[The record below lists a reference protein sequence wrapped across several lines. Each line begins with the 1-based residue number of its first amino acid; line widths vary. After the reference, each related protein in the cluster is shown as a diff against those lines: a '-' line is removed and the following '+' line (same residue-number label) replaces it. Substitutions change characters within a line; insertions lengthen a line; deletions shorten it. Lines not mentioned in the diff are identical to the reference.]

1 MNNLD
6 IYNKYRA
13 VPAEAQKNINAGRLR
28 GMTDINPMWRIKSL
42 TECFGPCGFGWVI
55 NIKNQWLDTSPT
67 GEVVANV
74 EIGLKVKYNGEWSEE
89 ITGIG
94 GSMLVAN
101 EKSGLHTND
110 EAYKMAYTDA
120 ISVACKALGFGAD
133 IYWNKDRTKYAEPT
147 VDLSAQM
154 VKPVE
159 TAVVSSVCAECGKE
173 IVDGFKLNG
182 EVWYAQ
188 DIAQHTAARFG
199 KSICFE
205 CAIKA
210 AKAK

>member
-1 MNNLD
+1 MSNLE

-13 VPAEAQKNINAGRLR
+13 VPAEAQKTINAGRLK

-42 TECFGPCGFGWVI
+42 TECFGMCGIGWVAP
-55 NIKNQWLDTSPT
+55 IKNRWLEVSPT

-74 EIGLKVKYNGEWSEE
+74 EVGLKVKYNGEWSEE

-101 EKSGLHTND
+101 EKSGPHTND

-133 IYWNKDRTKYAEPT
+133 IYWQKDRTKYAEPA

-159 TAVVSSVCAECGKE
+159 VSSVCGDCGLE
-173 IVDGFKLNG
+173 IGDGFKRNG
-182 EVWYAQ
+182 DVW
-188 DIAQHTAARFG
+188 AARDITTYTKLKFG
-199 KSICFE
+199 KSLCCD
-205 CAIKA
+205 CAKKA
-210 AKAK
+210 AKAE